1 MATTVFVSC
10 PSCHFSNVDT
20 LAKCDLCDAPLPYFD
35 KSYAASC
42 VAASSQACSFP
53 ASSQL
58 PSSSQFPPSSQV
70 LARRTQSQADI
81 IDLQIGLRGLAAA
94 LKSEAEGAAQRE
106 AAQREMA
113 KETPRTNNPA
123 PPEKKRSPAQ
133 RPPNSAPA
141 TRSTPSS
148 SSAPKTGETAAPAA
162 KRAKRMSVPAQ
173 PPLAETPS
181 QPKPYRAVQTK
192 NDGSQVIQAPGLKL
206 TYFPTTAFQRI
217 LRYEAS
223 GGLSIIPQVAAEE
236 WRTVATATDAQS
248 FKAAA
253 DAIVARARRDGRLR
267 NDVN

>member
-1 MATTVFVSC
+1 MATSASVSC

-94 LKSEAEGAAQRE
+94 LKSEAKRLGGGTSRSQKNA
-106 AAQREMA
+106 
-113 KETPRTNNPA
+113 THHNPA

-148 SSAPKTGETAAPAA
+148 SSAPKTGETAAPA
-162 KRAKRMSVPAQ
+162 PN
-173 PPLAETPS
+173 
-181 QPKPYRAVQTK
+181 VQ
-192 NDGSQVIQAPGLKL
+192 
-206 TYFPTTAFQRI
+206 
-217 LRYEAS
+217 S
-223 GGLSIIPQVAAEE
+223 G
-236 WRTVATATDAQS
+236 
-248 FKAAA
+248 
-253 DAIVARARRDGRLR
+253 
-267 NDVN
+267 